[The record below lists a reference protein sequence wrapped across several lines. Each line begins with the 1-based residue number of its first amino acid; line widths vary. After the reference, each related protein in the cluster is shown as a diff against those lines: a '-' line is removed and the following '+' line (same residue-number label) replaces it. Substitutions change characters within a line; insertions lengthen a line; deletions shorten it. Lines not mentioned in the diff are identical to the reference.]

1 MQAAM
6 LQRVYQRL
14 YSEDYVI
21 PKQHK
26 SQVDTLFY
34 LTRREIRDAVYLMSF
49 FKNQKL
55 NEFQDELFVKC
66 LSLCKWSHAV

>member
-1 MQAAM
+1 MQAVM

-21 PKQHK
+21 PNQHK

-55 NEFQDELFVKC
+55 NLISGWIIRKMSFTM
-66 LSLCKWSHAV
+66 